1 MPEEDVVK
9 RGRGRPKKE
18 KGGCVGRFTF
28 HETEDSEYNRKSLEK
43 ELGLNGG
50 EVIREALE
58 MLYMIKIGSK
68 QQVFLGIFRYFWY
81 DLNLILGIF
90 GMT

>member
-1 MPEEDVVK
+1 MLDFLFFFRIEVTLVSGK
-9 RGRGRPKKE
+9 ISCGRRGRPKKE

-58 MLYMIKIGSK
+58 MFYMIKIGSK
-68 QQVFLGIFRYFWY
+68 Q
-81 DLNLILGIF
+81 
-90 GMT
+90 

>member
-1 MPEEDVVK
+1 MADEYVVK

-18 KGGCVGRFTF
+18 EGGCKGRFTY

-50 EVIREALE
+50 EVIRKALE
-58 MLYMIKIGSK
+58 MFYMIKIGSK
-68 QQVFLGIFRYFWY
+68 Q
-81 DLNLILGIF
+81 
-90 GMT
+90 

>member
-1 MPEEDVVK
+1 MSEIGSGEDVVK

-28 HETEDSEYNRKSLEK
+28 HETEDSEYNRKTLEK

-58 MLYMIKIGSK
+58 MFYMIKIGSK
-68 QQVFLGIFRYFWY
+68 Q
-81 DLNLILGIF
+81 
-90 GMT
+90 